1 MKPDLFKSPSGA
13 GRRKSRTTRQEGW
26 VEEVG
31 KKVRS
36 WRGHY
41 VLYSVAP
48 NGTKKRQHKV
58 VNLGS
63 KAELK
68 KWEAEQKLRRIIEQ
82 RATHR
87 APEQLDVSFEWF
99 WLNRY
104 LPMREASWS
113 RNTQSAVVSV
123 ASKHILPVLGNLQLS
138 QITRFSLQAHLNDV
152 AKRMSRSVAK
162 KVRVYVKDILD
173 EAFEQE
179 LIPKNPARKLDMP
192 RTRKPCDRNLSAEE
206 VAKLLN
212 ALNARDH
219 LMVRMFV
226 LCALRPGELFALRR
240 ECVELGRLR
249 IKEAITRGEIQDT
262 KTEES
267 NGYVALPSSLEA
279 ELQNWMRSTP
289 DDDAHA
295 FVFASR
301 NGTPLDAHNYLR
313 RFLASHSSL
322 SAELS
327 PRWSRPLEP

>member
-87 APEQLDVSFEWF
+87 APEELDVSFEWF

-113 RNTQSAVVSV
+113 EIPS
-123 ASKHILPVLGNLQLS
+123 QLWF
-138 QITRFSLQAHLNDV
+138 R
-152 AKRMSRSVAK
+152 
-162 KVRVYVKDILD
+162 
-173 EAFEQE
+173 
-179 LIPKNPARKLDMP
+179 
-192 RTRKPCDRNLSAEE
+192 
-206 VAKLLN
+206 
-212 ALNARDH
+212 
-219 LMVRMFV
+219 
-226 LCALRPGELFALRR
+226 
-240 ECVELGRLR
+240 
-249 IKEAITRGEIQDT
+249 
-262 KTEES
+262 
-267 NGYVALPSSLEA
+267 
-279 ELQNWMRSTP
+279 
-289 DDDAHA
+289 
-295 FVFASR
+295 
-301 NGTPLDAHNYLR
+301 
-313 RFLASHSSL
+313 
-322 SAELS
+322 
-327 PRWSRPLEP
+327 